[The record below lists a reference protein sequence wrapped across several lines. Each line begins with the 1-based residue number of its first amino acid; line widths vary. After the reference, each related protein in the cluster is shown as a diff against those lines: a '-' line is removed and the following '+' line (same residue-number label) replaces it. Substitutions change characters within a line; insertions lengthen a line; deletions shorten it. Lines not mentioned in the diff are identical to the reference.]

1 MVWRARQGAGG
12 TQLQILRQGHW
23 ATTLPGSPR
32 GLASHQ
38 AVYPAQPD
46 AAHSMCQCR
55 HLLLT
60 QQRAAVPDTPAD
72 GDQAPRL
79 VAPHHPAR
87 SHRKPRNTD
96 PGPWPGTLRTGPRGH
111 CSKDGSGTPPWTLR
125 GLDTSSRSATLV
137 TSQPQRSRELFSYCS
152 LSFFICEREI
162 IRVLPHR
169 VVVKGVII

>member
-72 GDQAPRL
+72 GDQTPRL
-79 VAPHHPAR
+79 MAPHHPAR

-111 CSKDGSGTPPWTLR
+111 CSKDGSGTPTLDPQGPR
-125 GLDTSSRSATLV
+125 HKLQVSHPGHISAPEV
-137 TSQPQRSRELFSYCS
+137 TGTFLLLKPQFLH
-152 LSFFICEREI
+152 L
-162 IRVLPHR
+162 
-169 VVVKGVII
+169 

>member
-38 AVYPAQPD
+38 AVFPAQLD
-46 AAHSMCQCR
+46 ATHSMCQCR

-79 VAPHHPAR
+79 
-87 SHRKPRNTD
+87 
-96 PGPWPGTLRTGPRGH
+96 
-111 CSKDGSGTPPWTLR
+111 GSPSPCT
-125 GLDTSSRSATLV
+125 V
-137 TSQPQRSRELFSYCS
+137 TSQTKKYRPRALARHAENRSQGTLQQGRLWNPTLDPQGPRHKFQVSHPGHISAPEVTGTFLLLQPQF
-152 LSFFICEREI
+152 LH
-162 IRVLPHR
+162 L
-169 VVVKGVII
+169 